1 MDSGLKVPPQVQ
13 LSKRERE
20 PSTRR
25 KAVML
30 FSGVAFIALVVGS
43 FLGDGGM
50 LALWKSQARAEQAR
64 LELEELRAEN
74 ARLVEEIRALRSDPR
89 AIERIAREELGLAAP
104 GEVVFV
110 VRTLQAPS
118 ARP

>member
-1 MDSGLKVPPQVQ
+1 VAPQVQ
-13 LSKRERE
+13 HSKRDDTT
-20 PSTRR
+20 STRR

-30 FSGVAFIALVVGS
+30 FSAVAFIALVVGS

-50 LALWKSQARAEQAR
+50 LALWEGQARAEQAR
-64 LELEELRAEN
+64 FELEELRAQNE
-74 ARLVEEIRALRSDPR
+74 RLADEIRALRSDPR

-110 VRTLQAPS
+110 VRTVPGPPG
-118 ARP
+118 RP